1 MNVLK
6 LQIIKYFIEMM
17 INKTTPLSFI
27 LKIKVL
33 NKTKRAFIVSV
44 SDIFLS
50 MNQILFIL
58 IKSTRNLEFLYI
70 YLRMEQYFTN
80 FGKNIKGV
88 MVKFKFLCCFFFN

>member
-33 NKTKRAFIVSV
+33 NKTKRAIIVSV
-44 SDIFLS
+44 SNIFFV
-50 MNQILFIL
+50 NEQNIVYFDKIN
-58 IKSTRNLEFLYI
+58 KKFRVFI
-70 YLRMEQYFTN
+70 YLF
-80 FGKNIKGV
+80 KNGTIFH
-88 MVKFKFLCCFFFN
+88 KFW